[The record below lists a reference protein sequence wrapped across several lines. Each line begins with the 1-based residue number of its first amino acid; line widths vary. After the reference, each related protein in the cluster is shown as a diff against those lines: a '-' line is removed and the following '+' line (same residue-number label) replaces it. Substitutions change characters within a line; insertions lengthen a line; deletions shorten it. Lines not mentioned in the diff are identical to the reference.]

1 MFATRQN
8 TRMRDRICAISL
20 FYPQREGDV
29 HNDNDGDY
37 DVVKFNMISIL

>member
-1 MFATRQN
+1 
-8 TRMRDRICAISL
+8 MRDLSFQPTER
-20 FYPQREGDV
+20 RDV